1 MMHTFVFGIG
11 GAGCRMAAY
20 FVQRSPV
27 RVYGLNTDQAALNT
41 CPLADKFLLGPQI
54 CQGRPAGVPAL
65 GLRAAAES
73 RVDLMD
79 LISGAERLVLVT
91 GLGGGTGTGAA
102 PAIAKMARESG
113 VSVQVVATLP
123 LRLEKRRREQAQAAV
138 DQFIVADIDLILH
151 DHEDL
156 VIRHAGHASLD
167 DYFLKIDQ
175 WVVEDFLTREIQHA
189 Q

>member
-1 MMHTFVFGIG
+1 MPLTEHVHAAELPRTVRKGRVVLSPKLRSGRG
-11 GAGCRMAAY
+11 GSWMARWIWPS
-20 FVQRSPV
+20 FSSVP
-27 RVYGLNTDQAALNT
+27 D
-41 CPLADKFLLGPQI
+41 
-54 CQGRPAGVPAL
+54 VPAL
-65 GLRAAAES
+65 GQRAAAES

-79 LISGAERLVLVT
+79 LISGAERLVLFT
-91 GLGGGTGTGAA
+91 GLGGGTGTGAT
-102 PAIAKMARESG
+102 PAIAKMARAGG
-113 VSVQVVATLP
+113 VLVQVVATLP

-138 DQFIVADIDLILH
+138 DQLAAAHIDLTLH